1 MSGTRLTHAERRH
14 LTVIRCPQAVPLPPK
29 ESDMPDLLL
38 ELLPAET
45 PTQVQVQV
53 QVQVQMQMQMQTKA
67 TADQCETGLFETGR
81 GSKRMI

>member
-1 MSGTRLTHAERRH
+1 
-14 LTVIRCPQAVPLPPK
+14 VIRCPQAVPLPPK

-45 PTQVQVQV
+45 PTQVQVQM
-53 QVQVQMQMQMQTKA
+53 QMQMQMQMQTKA

>member
-1 MSGTRLTHAERRH
+1 
-14 LTVIRCPQAVPLPPK
+14 
-29 ESDMPDLLL
+29 MPDLLL

-45 PTQVQVQV
+45 PT

>member
-1 MSGTRLTHAERRH
+1 
-14 LTVIRCPQAVPLPPK
+14 
-29 ESDMPDLLL
+29 MPDLLL

-45 PTQVQVQV
+45 PTQVQVQM
-53 QVQVQMQMQMQTKA
+53 QMQMQMQTKA

>member
-45 PTQVQVQV
+45 PTQVQVQM
-53 QVQVQMQMQMQTKA
+53 QMQMQMQTKA

>member
-1 MSGTRLTHAERRH
+1 
-14 LTVIRCPQAVPLPPK
+14 
-29 ESDMPDLLL
+29 MPDLLL

-45 PTQVQVQV
+45 PTQVQVQM
-53 QVQVQMQMQMQTKA
+53 QMQMQMQMQTKA